1 MKNHITKSIKGH
13 SFGNGFVIGNNTVQ
27 HDYRGSTVELMLG
40 RQGWGKTLNC
50 SHPAFF
56 IQIGEQATNGRFFF
70 ELCYSSGD
78 EGRRRYGF
86 HYNGQCIE
94 TMHDINSFELAKQ
107 KLVKA
112 VAKKFGVTLVIHD
125 EVYAYSFS
133 NGYDYDANDTRLARI
148 AYCEEKNC
156 VVDLVTGSGLLQFAD
171 TPKYF
176 DATSV
181 RARADEI
188 RKFMKDSY
196 TVLVDEDYCRINH
209 IDMEVC
215 LRAAFS
221 PYITEWDTKQGV
233 ERCKRQAVHLFNS
246 MLMTQDTTDNVHA
259 PYFRIPRD
267 MSTPD
272 WFEVA

>member
-1 MKNHITKSIKGH
+1 MKNNIVKSIKGH
-13 SFGNGFVIGNNTVQ
+13 PFGNGFVFGNNTMQ
-27 HDYRGSTVELMLG
+27 QDYRGSTVEVMLG
-40 RQGWGKTLNC
+40 RQGCGKTLNC

-56 IQIGEQATNGRFFF
+56 IQIGEDYKGTFFF

-86 HYNGQCIE
+86 HYNGQRIE
-94 TMHDINSFELAKQ
+94 TMHDINSFELAK
-107 KLVKA
+107 KELIKA

-125 EVYAYSFS
+125 EVYAYSYS
-133 NGYDYDANDTRLARI
+133 SYYDYDATDIRLARV

-156 VVDLVTGSGLLQFAD
+156 VVDLVTGSALLQFAE
-171 TPKYF
+171 TPKTF
-176 DATSV
+176 DVTSV
-181 RARADEI
+181 KARADDI
-188 RKFMKDSY
+188 RKFIKESY

-209 IDMEVC
+209 IDMEDC

-221 PYITEWDTKQGV
+221 PYITEWATKKGV
-233 ERCKRQAVHLFNS
+233 EHCKREAIYLFSS

>member
-1 MKNHITKSIKGH
+1 MKNNIVKSIKGH
-13 SFGNGFVIGNNTVQ
+13 PFGNGFVFGNNVWQ
-27 HDYRGSTVELMLG
+27 HDYRGSTVEVMLG
-40 RQGWGKTLNC
+40 RQGWSETLNC

-56 IQIGEQATNGRFFF
+56 IQIGKDYKGQFFF

-86 HYNGQCIE
+86 HYNGQRIE
-94 TMHDINSFELAKQ
+94 TMYDINSFELAKQ
-107 KLVKA
+107 KLIKA

-156 VVDLVTGSGLLQFAD
+156 VVDLVTGSALLQFAE
-171 TPKYF
+171 TPELSSLAARIGQ
-176 DATSV
+176 DEL
-181 RARADEI
+181 RA
-188 RKFMKDSY
+188 FMKESY

-209 IDMEVC
+209 IDMEDC
-215 LRAAFS
+215 LMAAFS

-233 ERCKRQAVHLFNS
+233 ERCKRQAVYLFSS
-246 MLMTQDTTDNVHA
+246 MLMTQDTTNKVNA